1 MGGVI
6 LGFPGPWA
14 EDYCEVADHYTTKIG
29 GLPDWPIPRES
40 IPSDLL
46 ECGACGSN
54 LCLVAQ
60 VYAPILSGTLK
71 IEERIIYIFGCVM
84 EKCGDSLLSW
94 HAIRV
99 QKSYEVE
106 GSASCKQVTP
116 STVPS
121 ESISNSNK
129 WWDEDL
135 WACSSGEEDGD
146 GDKDDIDLEELGRA
160 LSEAA
165 CLASHSKKQNNSG
178 IPESAR
184 KCSPVRQEVG
194 VVHANIPVVPC
205 FYIYSQ
211 EEAASKDLSSVCS
224 NYASISIKENQSDL
238 DSLKEEETW
247 EEESYEY
254 DRALYADRTYLKF
267 KKWIDAHPE
276 QCFRYSY
283 GGKPLLA
290 TKELGEPG
298 TCALCGASR
307 HYEMQLMPSL
317 LFFLREARDGSSTHT
332 PDWNWITLIVYTCS
346 KNCSRWSNQ
355 EKSNNG
361 GWTVVKEDVII
372 QNEDSLHGSARI
384 SYFS

>member
-14 EDYCEVADHYTTKIG
+14 KDYCEVSDHYTSKIG

-46 ECGACGSN
+46 QCGACGSN

-84 EKCGDSLLSW
+84 PKCGDSLLSW
-94 HAIRV
+94 HAVRV
-99 QKSYEVE
+99 QKSNNVE
-106 GSASCKQVTP
+106 GSPTCKQVIP

-121 ESISNSNK
+121 GSISNSNK
-129 WWDEDL
+129 WWEEDS
-135 WACSSGEEDGD
+135 WTCRSGEEDED
-146 GDKDDIDLEELGRA
+146 NIDLEELGRA

-165 CLASHSKKQNNSG
+165 CLASNSKKKKKSG
-178 IPESAR
+178 IHKSAR
-184 KCSPVRQEVG
+184 KCSPVLQEVG

-211 EEAASKDLSSVCS
+211 EQASSRDVSSVCL
-224 NYASISIKENQSDL
+224 NYASLSIKENQSDF
-238 DSLKEEETW
+238 DSLKEEEVW
-247 EEESYEY
+247 GEESYEY

-276 QCFRYSY
+276 QCYRYSY

-290 TKELGEPG
+290 TKGLGEPG
-298 TCALCGASR
+298 ACALCGASR
-307 HYEMQLMPSL
+307 HYEMQLMPPL
-317 LFFLREARDGSSTHT
+317 LFFLREARDGSATHS
-332 PDWNWITLIVYTCS
+332 PDWNWMTLLVYTCS
-346 KNCSRWSNQ
+346 KNCSQWLNN

-361 GWTVVKEDVII
+361 GWTVVKEAIII
-372 QNEDSLHGSARI
+372 QNEEELHESTQV